1 MNNKENFSL
10 FTEKIISEIKETGK
24 RPSLLL
30 HVCCAPCSSYV
41 LEYLSTYFDITVYF
55 YNPNIDTDT
64 EFRYRAD
71 EEKRFIAEMGL
82 SDTVKYTEGE
92 YDKSEFLEIARGLES
107 APEGGERCVKCFELR
122 LEKSAIYAKNGG
134 FDYFTT
140 TLSISPLKNSALLNS
155 IGKRM
160 SEKHGVKYLYSDF
173 KKKNGYKRS
182 VELSREH
189 DLYRQSYCGC
199 AFSKAQALREGRIN
213 KADQSENDS
222 FSS

>member
-10 FTEKIISEIKETGK
+10 FTEKIINEIKETGK

-41 LEYLSTYFDITVYF
+41 LEYLSAYFDITVYF
-55 YNPNIDTDT
+55 YNPNIDTDA

-82 SDTVKYTEGE
+82 SDTVKYTEGK
-92 YDKSEFLEIARGLES
+92 YNRNEFLEAAQGLES
-107 APEGGERCVKCFELR
+107 APEGGERCAKCFELR
-122 LEKSAIYAKNGG
+122 LKKSAVYAKEGG

-155 IGKRM
+155 IGKRL
-160 SEKHGVKYLYSDF
+160 SEKYGVKYLYSDF

-189 DLYRQSYCGC
+189 KLYRQSYCGC
-199 AFSKAQALREGRIN
+199 AFSKAQAIRDGRIS